1 MLLHGSALC
10 WHLWVCPGRL
20 GVLPSPAKPA
30 RTLQTHPCERSGLG
44 PQKESLSQNHPH
56 APASNGHKCQNRR
69 HPFPACVWN
78 SEQSPSQPAAST
90 AHGRAH
96 LEAGPQGRRRNHVLQ
111 TQKRAHLRGCGRGGL
126 SSGSCGQVLCAQVR
140 TSRTRPLRLRTLEP
154 LPHGDT
160 HLPPESSAPPP
171 PRSRPEGT
179 VSSLGQSSLCPVP
192 QF

>member
-1 MLLHGSALC
+1 MSSPRQPSRQGLSRPIPARGQGWDHKRNPCPKTTRTRLPPTGTSAKT
-10 WHLWVCPGRL
+10 GAI
-20 GVLPSPAKPA
+20 PSP
-30 RTLQTHPCERSGLG
+30 
-44 PQKESLSQNHPH
+44 
-56 APASNGHKCQNRR
+56 
-69 HPFPACVWN
+69 PACGTA
-78 SEQSPSQPAAST
+78 SRARRSRRPAQHMAS
-90 AHGRAH
+90 RAH
-96 LEAGPQGRRRNHVLQ
+96 LEAGPQGRRGNHVLQ

-126 SSGSCGQVLCAQVR
+126 SSGSCGQVLCAQVH

-160 HLPPESSAPPP
+160 RLPPESSAPPP

>member
-56 APASNGHKCQNRR
+56 APASNGHKCPNRR

-78 SEQSPSQPAAST
+78 SEQTPSQPAAST
-90 AHGRAH
+90 AHGQPGAPRGRTTRPTRKPRATNTEKSALEGMREGRPQLGVLRAGALRSGAH
-96 LEAGPQGRRRNHVLQ
+96 LEDSAAAAPD
-111 TQKRAHLRGCGRGGL
+111 TRAVTAR
-126 SSGSCGQVLCAQVR
+126 
-140 TSRTRPLRLRTLEP
+140 
-154 LPHGDT
+154 
-160 HLPPESSAPPP
+160 
-171 PRSRPEGT
+171 
-179 VSSLGQSSLCPVP
+179 
-192 QF
+192 